1 MIPALT
7 LLQTLA
13 EYAKDAL
20 FLAVPVIGALTI
32 AALFV
37 RERAK

>member
-1 MIPALT
+1 MTSALT

-20 FLAVPVIGALTI
+20 VLAIPIIGALTI